1 MRPPET
7 APPALRGW
15 RPQCWRQPCWHSPCG
30 APWLALAGMA
40 ACLLAPPA
48 PAQTVRTVQATSLR
62 SERAPDAAALAALPA
77 DAAVNLL
84 QLSGGWA
91 QVQMVSMP
99 ANTSGGKAS
108 PAGLRGWLRASLLDL
123 RAPEVAVVSQLE
135 TGRRAQGASAVTLG
149 SRGLSPRSNRHAL
162 IIGIGS
168 YQVDA
173 ARRVEP
179 LDGLAHDM
187 GNALAMAATLQ
198 VPAAN
203 ITLLRDEAATHDGIA
218 EAVRELEA
226 RTLPGDRV
234 FIYWSGHGSRHFD
247 ATEGGCVE
255 TLVPYDL
262 KDVGNRQLARW
273 IKPIG
278 DKADKLLVVYDACHS
293 AGVAAPVVG
302 GATRGGATA
311 TATATAALLRPK
323 FTPGTDACQVP
334 SNLRTLSLGGAVAA
348 LGLSAQDVV
357 HVSSS
362 RSDEVSL
369 QAASSGGLATTALR
383 QCLQGEARDTDGS
396 GSVSVQELADCAQ
409 AKIDRSLLGNA
420 QYGAPHIT
428 LSGNRDFVPTWFA
441 NAVAAAGTGA
451 GAVPGNA
458 PPGVAAGAGSAA
470 SGAAADLPAVSIG
483 RMLGQIHDQRD
494 SKRSVVVRPTRERLR
509 IGADALGFSVT
520 SGRAGHVYVAL
531 LGSDGQTLT
540 LLFPNA
546 LDAANTI
553 GAGETLTLPRANWQI
568 SAGGPPGTDTLLVL
582 VADGPR
588 DLLAL
593 RGGKAGPF
601 VQPLT
606 DAQGRAQLQWLMGT
620 SAWPGAAGECTGSLC
635 SDAFGSALIR
645 IEEY

>member
-7 APPALRGW
+7 TPPALRGW
-15 RPQCWRQPCWHSPCG
+15 RPQCWRPPCWRRQSG
-30 APWLALAGMA
+30 QPWLALAGMA

-91 QVQMVSMP
+91 QVQMVSIP
-99 ANTSGGKAS
+99 ANASGGKAS

-149 SRGLSPRSNRHAL
+149 SRALSPRSNRHAL

-187 GNALAMAATLQ
+187 SNALAMAATLQ

-262 KDVGNRQLARW
+262 KDVSNRQLARW

-293 AGVAAPVVG
+293 AGVAAPLPG
-302 GATRGGATA
+302 GATRSGATAAATA
-311 TATATAALLRPK
+311 TATSTSLRPK
-323 FTPGTDACQVP
+323 YAPGTDACQVP
-334 SNLRTLSLGGAVAA
+334 SNLRTLSLGDAAAA

-383 QCLQGEARDTDGS
+383 QCLQGEARDADGS

-428 LSGNRDFVPTWFA
+428 LSGNRDFVPAWFA
-441 NAVAAAGTGA
+441 NAVAVAVA
-451 GAVPGNA
+451 GAVPVPGGA
-458 PPGVAAGAGSAA
+458 PPAVAAGAA
-470 SGAAADLPAVSIG
+470 SGAVADPPAVSIG
-483 RMLGQIHDQRD
+483 RVLGQIHEQRD

-531 LGSDGQTLT
+531 LGSDGETLT

-553 GAGETLTLPRANWQI
+553 GAGETLTLPRANWRI

-606 DAQGRAQLQWLMGT
+606 DAQGRARLQWLMGT
-620 SAWPGAAGECTGSLC
+620 SASPGAAGECTGSLC

>member
-7 APPALRGW
+7 RPPAVRRWRPRGW
-15 RPQCWRQPCWHSPCG
+15 QPPCWHPPSG
-30 APWLALAGMA
+30 APWLALAGMV

-77 DAAVNLL
+77 DAPVNLL

-99 ANTSGGKAS
+99 TNTSGGKAS

-173 ARRVEP
+173 ARRIEP

-218 EAVRELEA
+218 DAVRELEA

-262 KDVGNRQLARW
+262 KDVSNRQLARW

-293 AGVAAPVVG
+293 AGVAAPVPG
-302 GATRGGATA
+302 GATRSGATASASTTTTA
-311 TATATAALLRPK
+311 TATATTTTTTTAPAAAPLLRPK
-323 FTPGTDACQVP
+323 YAPGTDACQVP
-334 SNLRTLSLGGAVAA
+334 SNLRTLSLARAVAA
-348 LGLSAQDVV
+348 LGLNAQDVV

-369 QAASSGGLATTALR
+369 
-383 QCLQGEARDTDGS
+383 
-396 GSVSVQELADCAQ
+396 
-409 AKIDRSLLGNA
+409 
-420 QYGAPHIT
+420 
-428 LSGNRDFVPTWFA
+428 
-441 NAVAAAGTGA
+441 
-451 GAVPGNA
+451 
-458 PPGVAAGAGSAA
+458 
-470 SGAAADLPAVSIG
+470 
-483 RMLGQIHDQRD
+483 
-494 SKRSVVVRPTRERLR
+494 RPT
-509 IGADALGFSVT
+509 IGISNCSPTTT
-520 SGRAGHVYVAL
+520 SR
-531 LGSDGQTLT
+531 
-540 LLFPNA
+540 
-546 LDAANTI
+546 
-553 GAGETLTLPRANWQI
+553 
-568 SAGGPPGTDTLLVL
+568 
-582 VADGPR
+582 
-588 DLLAL
+588 
-593 RGGKAGPF
+593 
-601 VQPLT
+601 
-606 DAQGRAQLQWLMGT
+606 
-620 SAWPGAAGECTGSLC
+620 
-635 SDAFGSALIR
+635 
-645 IEEY
+645 